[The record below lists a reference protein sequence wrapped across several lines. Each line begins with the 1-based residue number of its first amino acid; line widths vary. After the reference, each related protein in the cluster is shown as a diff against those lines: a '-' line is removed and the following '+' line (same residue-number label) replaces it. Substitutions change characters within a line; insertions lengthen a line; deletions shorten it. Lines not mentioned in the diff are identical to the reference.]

1 MANRFTPKGGQG
13 YRLSGIKTDMIR
25 GLPPF
30 WTSSFAALTVLVL
43 SGIADAGPVRGRI
56 NGQEKLIPDVYAEA
70 AKPDAHRY
78 TWREPSPTVKPEF
91 RVLSG
96 NPSREV
102 CIAAISN
109 GQMPPADKPTLMK
122 VTGGRTVPA
131 TIAVSNGTRLSF
143 KNFDPFPHRLY
154 IVGNATWRAE
164 TINPNA
170 QRDWSAPAGA
180 GRFEFRDELFP
191 SLRTFVI
198 VDPGVADIAYPGRD
212 GSFELNLS
220 AGDYTLKAF
229 FNGKPVGS
237 PSSVTAK
244 QGVTVLKDPFNL
256 GSSDGA
262 H

>member
-1 MANRFTPKGGQG
+1 
-13 YRLSGIKTDMIR
+13 MIR
-25 GLPPF
+25 GFPSSLAPGLRPVTFLPS
-30 WTSSFAALTVLVL
+30 TLSAVIVLAVA
-43 SGIADAGPVRGRI
+43 GVAVAGPVRGRI
-56 NGQEKLIPDVYAEA
+56 NGQEKLIPDVYGEA

-102 CIAAISN
+102 CVTAISG

-143 KNFDPFPHRLY
+143 KNYDPFPHRLY
-154 IVGNATWRAE
+154 IVGNASWRPE
-164 TINPNA
+164 TINPNG
-170 QRDWSAPAGA
+170 QRDWSAPAGS
-180 GRFEFRDELFP
+180 GKFEFRDELFP
-191 SLRTFVI
+191 SVRTFVI

-212 GSFELNLS
+212 GSFELNIP

-229 FNGKPVGS
+229 FNGRQVGS
-237 PSSVTAK
+237 PTSITARGGNVT
-244 QGVTVLKDPFNL
+244 LKDPFSL
-256 GSSDGA
+256 GEGA
-262 H
+262 R